1 MRQWDVL
8 GREVKAGAPR
18 NSSSLE
24 SESPHGRRTEAQKN
38 LLHLHEDNQQSVNR
52 QRLDKSQSDDQRG
65 LNPSPS

>member
-1 MRQWDVL
+1 MLRQDVPA
-8 GREVKAGAPR
+8 REAKAGAPR

-24 SESPHGRRTEAQKN
+24 SKSPRGRRTETQKK
-38 LLHLHEDNQQSVNR
+38 LLHLHEDNQQGVNR

>member
-8 GREVKAGAPR
+8 GREVMAGAPR

-24 SESPHGRRTEAQKN
+24 SESPRGRRTETQKN
-38 LLHLHEDNQQSVNR
+38 LLHLHEDNQQGVNR

>member
-8 GREVKAGAPR
+8 GREVKAAAPR
-18 NSSSLE
+18 DSSSLE
-24 SESPHGRRTEAQKN
+24 SESPRGRRTETQKN
-38 LLHLHEDNQQSVNR
+38 VLHLHEDNQQSVNR